1 MLPFIAKLAELG
13 IEPLSGATFVPLSE
27 RDIEQLQNKVGAS
40 LPEPYKQFLATYG
53 AATFSV
59 FVNCTPHS
67 DPLLF
72 GWFYGLDELTDAVDT
87 FKEVLPEGII
97 PIGDDGGGNQFCLGV
112 RGKDFGKV
120 YFHNHSIG
128 WQADA
133 DAYRERGE
141 EVPEAI
147 RYQTVSEIAPSFEQF
162 ILGMVSEP

>member
-13 IEPLSGATFVPLSE
+13 IEPLSGSTFQPLSE
-27 RDIEQLQNKVGAS
+27 RDIERLQNKEEGS

-72 GWFYGLDELTDAVDT
+72 GWFYGLDELVGAVDD
-87 FKEVLPEGII
+87 FEDVLPEGIM

-112 RGKDFGKV
+112 RGKDFEKV

-133 DAYRERGE
+133 DAYRGRGE

-147 RYQTVSEIAPSFEQF
+147 RHQTVSEIAPSFEQF
-162 ILGMVSEP
+162 ILGMVNEP